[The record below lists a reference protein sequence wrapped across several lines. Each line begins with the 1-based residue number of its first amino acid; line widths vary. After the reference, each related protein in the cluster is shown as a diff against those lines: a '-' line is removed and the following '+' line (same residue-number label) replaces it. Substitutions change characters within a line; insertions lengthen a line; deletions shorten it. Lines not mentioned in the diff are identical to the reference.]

1 MASSF
6 ERDFGYL
13 LPFLDRVTQAASDHP
28 DARVRAELVSLLEGE
43 KARWARVRDLMAAGP
58 GRARADALGSS
69 ATRKGQGKA
78 SGAQGSSSTTPSLPR
93 SAPARQ
99 SEASDEAVVQAD
111 RYTVGSLRSDS

>member
-43 KARWARVRDLMAAGP
+43 KARWARVRELMAAGP

-69 ATRKGQGKA
+69 ATGKARGKA
-78 SGAQGSSSTTPSLPR
+78 SGTKGSAAPTPR
-93 SAPARQ
+93 SAPANTADA
-99 SEASDEAVVQAD
+99 SEEPAVQAD